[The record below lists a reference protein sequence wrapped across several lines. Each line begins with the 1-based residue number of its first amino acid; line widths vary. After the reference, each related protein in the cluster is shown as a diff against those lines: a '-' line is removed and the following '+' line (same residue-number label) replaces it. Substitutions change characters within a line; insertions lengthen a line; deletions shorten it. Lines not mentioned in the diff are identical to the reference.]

1 MSTIPYASDI
11 LELFLTGPAT
21 WARNVHAAYV
31 NGRIAT
37 ITLST
42 VDDPDSQHQVDYHDV
57 DAALRELACFG
68 KSKGLPNAV
77 IRVFFG
83 TLSDE
88 DLHPNFD
95 VVAADLVVQYA
106 VFGEIIYG

>member
-11 LELFLTGPAT
+11 LELFLSGPAT
-21 WARNVHAAYV
+21 WVWNVHVAYV
-31 NGRIAT
+31 NGHIAT

-57 DAALRELACFG
+57 DMALRELGCFG
-68 KSKGLPNAV
+68 QSKGLPNDV
-77 IRVFFG
+77 IRVFLG
-83 TLSDE
+83 TLWDE

-95 VVAADLVVQYA
+95 IVAADLVVQYA
-106 VFGEIIYG
+106 IFGEIIYG